1 MKQRSQR
8 IGVQEFTRQ
17 ISWVLRDS
25 FGVREVVGE
34 IATFKEGPTGH
45 WHFSLVEKSEKL
57 NCILF
62 AGDTHQF
69 RSTPQIGQQVV
80 VRGRVELF
88 AARSQISFQV
98 KWMAKVGAGERL
110 AELARR
116 RELLAKEGLFDPSR
130 KRPLPRFSKRV
141 GVVTSLGAAALQD
154 VRKVVAQRFPGFP
167 LLLCPSRVQG
177 EVTQE
182 LIAAISAASA
192 RCDVVLLVRGG
203 GAREDLAAFD
213 ELEVVR
219 AVAAC
224 PVPIVTGIGHGSD
237 QTLVDLAADR
247 VAATPSQAAELVIP
261 KRSELLRQVQVRQDR
276 LQRALGQSQQGRR
289 ARLQSLRLRHPQER
303 VDQGK
308 LRAADLSLRMQEAI
322 GRRQI
327 DWRRSLAYQGA
338 QLDAYSP
345 LKVLG
350 RGYSLVLD
358 ESGRAVRS
366 SGALQVGDRLSL
378 RLAEGAA
385 TVKVEDIES

>member
-1 MKQRSQR
+1 MLQHRQR
-8 IGVQEFTRQ
+8 IGVGELTRRV
-17 ISWVLRDS
+17 STALRRFPVL
-25 FGVREVVGE
+25 EVEGE
-34 IATFKEGPTGH
+34 IASFKIGPTGH
-45 WHFSLVEKSEKL
+45 WHFSLVEGKDKL
-57 NCILF
+57 SCVLF
-62 AGDTHQF
+62 NSHTGQF
-69 RSTPQIGQQVV
+69 KSTPEVGQQVA
-80 VRGRVELF
+80 VRGQIDLYV
-88 AARSQISFQV
+88 ARSQLSFQAT
-98 KWMAKVGAGERL
+98 WMCRRGAGERL
-110 AELARR
+110 LELARR

-130 KRPLPRFSKRV
+130 KRALPLFPKRV

-177 EVTQE
+177 QVTQE
-182 LIAAISAASA
+182 LVAAIVAAGL

-213 ELEVVR
+213 ELDVVR

-224 PVPIVTGIGHGSD
+224 PVPIVAGIGHGSD

-276 LQRALGQSQQGRR
+276 MRRALTQSQQGRR
-289 ARLQSLRLRHPQER
+289 AGLKSLRLRHPQER

-308 LRAADLSLRMQEAI
+308 LRAADLSLRLQDAI

-327 DWRRSLAYQGA
+327 DWRSRLAYQGA

-358 ESGRAVRS
+358 ESGQAVLS
-366 SGALQVGDRLSL
+366 SGALAIGQRLSL

-385 TVKVEDIES
+385 TVLVEDIES

>member
-1 MKQRSQR
+1 MLQHRQR
-8 IGVQEFTRQ
+8 IGVAELSRHVSRALGRLP
-17 ISWVLRDS
+17 IL
-25 FGVREVVGE
+25 EVVGE
-34 IATFKEGPTGH
+34 IASFKVGPTGH
-45 WHFSLVEKSEKL
+45 WHFSLVEKDDKL

-62 AGDTHQF
+62 AGDTYQF
-69 RSTPQIGQQVV
+69 RSTPKVGQKVV
-80 VRGRVELF
+80 VRGRAGLF
-88 AARSQISFQV
+88 AARSELSFQA

-110 AELARR
+110 RELARR
-116 RELLAKEGLFDPSR
+116 RELLTKEGVFDPSR
-130 KRPLPRFSKRV
+130 KRALPRFPKRV
-141 GVVTSLGAAALQD
+141 GIVTSLGAAALQD

-167 LLLCPSRVQG
+167 LLICPSRVQG

-182 LIAAISAASA
+182 LIAAIAAAGA

-213 ELEVVR
+213 EVDVVR

-224 PVPIVTGIGHGSD
+224 PVPVVAGIGHGSD

-261 KRSELLRQVQVRQDR
+261 KRSELLRQVEVRQAR
-276 LQRALGQSQQGRR
+276 LQRALDQGQRERR
-289 ARLQSLRLRHPQER
+289 RRLQAARLRHPQER

-308 LRAADLSLRMQEAI
+308 LRAADLSLRLQEAI

-327 DWRRSLAYQGA
+327 DWRRSLALQSA

-350 RGYSLVLD
+350 RGYSLALD

-366 SGALQVGDRLSL
+366 TEALVVGQRLSL
-378 RLAEGAA
+378 RLEQGTA
-385 TVKVEDIES
+385 TVQVEDIES